1 MRGGDRMFRE
11 IRGIE
16 DKSILC
22 AIHRL
27 PSFYFKG
34 GWTDEICIDFFS
46 LPVCGEEAV
55 RITIQADK
63 CQIGFREKIH
73 LFRALGILR
82 ENAGRTDFNYSE
94 KMYIPQIGV
103 MIDASRNSVPDP
115 AF

>member
-1 MRGGDRMFRE
+1 MFRE

-73 LFRALGILR
+73 LFRALGICGKTR
-82 ENAGRTDFNYSE
+82 EG
-94 KMYIPQIGV
+94 QILIIV
-103 MIDASRNSVPDP
+103 KKCISPRSAS
-115 AF
+115 

>member
-1 MRGGDRMFRE
+1 MFRE

-34 GWTDEICIDFFS
+34 GWADEICTEFFR

-55 RITIQADK
+55 RITIQDDK
-63 CQIGFREKIH
+63 CRIGFREKIH

-82 ENAGRTDFNYSE
+82 ENAGKTE
-94 KMYIPQIGV
+94 IGRAHV
-103 MIDASRNSVPDP
+103 
-115 AF
+115 

>member
-1 MRGGDRMFRE
+1 M
-11 IRGIE
+11 
-16 DKSILC
+16 
-22 AIHRL
+22 
-27 PSFYFKG
+27 
-34 GWTDEICIDFFS
+34 
-46 LPVCGEEAV
+46 

-82 ENAGRTDFNYSE
+82 ENVGRTDFNYSE

-115 AF
+115 AFLRSILDRMALMGLNCLILYMENKRKEAYV